1 MNMAFNQLSALTAL
15 GAGGGTGP
23 GGSGQAMAASGFAQ
37 LLLGTSTVEE
47 IPQIPN
53 PLLGQAQQITS
64 TLRSLSDELALAIEP
79 ELGDEW
85 VVLEDLQAFFAGEI
99 EVFADAQPE
108 VLDVLKEVQDLLRD
122 ILDIFPGILEDIA
135 PLAAELEQPE
145 VVGLAA
151 IVEGLNVV
159 QARMK
164 SVAGD
169 VTIAA
174 LTVQF
179 TDEMPQP
186 VARPVPLTDD
196 LAHLAGWPPQR
207 EAGSAQ
213 LMNKPAQLDG
223 ATVQLAAAQI
233 QMGTKPSLVAEQA
246 QPRSVSGLALV
257 TEVEN
262 LSVPDPRPEPLAPI
276 SPSGFSAL
284 RAMVIGAI
292 QSSSQSQINSKEL
305 DQQDPALVTLTRP
318 EPAFQDNFEH
328 LEMVQ
333 QAQKSSNELP
343 TKFASVLI
351 NQVSAVDIQE
361 GTTRIEL
368 TPRGLGTVEV
378 EMRTNS
384 DGSLSVVVRAENHA
398 VLSSLRQEHDLLA
411 AVITEHQSVDLDF
424 QEFEQGREQ
433 SGSNGFATPMG
444 DGEDGIEDGRALA
457 GIAQPILDGE
467 TLDLM
472 T

>member
-1 MNMAFNQLSALTAL
+1 
-15 GAGGGTGP
+15 
-23 GGSGQAMAASGFAQ
+23 
-37 LLLGTSTVEE
+37 
-47 IPQIPN
+47 
-53 PLLGQAQQITS
+53 
-64 TLRSLSDELALAIEP
+64 LRSLSDELALAIES
-79 ELGDEW
+79 ELGDEG
-85 VVLEDLQAFFAGEI
+85 VALEDLQAFFAGEI
-99 EVFADAQPE
+99 DVFAEDQPE
-108 VLDVLKEVQDLLRD
+108 IFDVLKEVQDLLRD

-135 PLAAELEQPE
+135 PLAAEFEQPE
-145 VVGLAA
+145 VVGIAA
-151 IVEGLNVV
+151 IVEGLNAV

-164 SVAGD
+164 PVAGD
-169 VTIAA
+169 VTITT
-174 LTVQF
+174 LSVQLS
-179 TDEMPQP
+179 DEAPQIVSQPTPMGAPSMLRSDGP
-186 VARPVPLTDD
+186 VAFVTRPVQLDSEPVQLMPKPVDVD
-196 LAHLAGWPPQR
+196 AGPVQLV
-207 EAGSAQ
+207 AGSLQAD
-213 LMNKPAQLDG
+213 AG
-223 ATVQLAAAQI
+223 TVPSSTVLVH
-233 QMGTKPSLVAEQA
+233 MGSTKPSPTAAQA
-246 QPRSVSGLALV
+246 QPRPVSGLALV

-292 QSSSQSQINSKEL
+292 QSSSQTQINSKEL
-305 DQQDPALVTLTRP
+305 DQQDPALVNLTRP

-343 TKFASVLI
+343 TKFANVLI

-433 SGSNGFATPMG
+433 SGSNGFAAPMG
-444 DGEDGIEDGRALA
+444 DGDEGIEDGSALA